1 MGIEQRN
8 DIETFTIDME
18 MKPGPCIGNF
28 VSPGSLKCLH
38 YKSPSQRDSL
48 PFIMDD
54 VSSNI
59 KPNAS
64 LDKQEKG
71 HPRSPPLISDK
82 VFERPPTVQ
91 LILAYLNISNSRTD
105 AHYLHFIFCTQL
117 TEIAF

>member
-71 HPRSPPLISDK
+71 HPRFPPLNLRQGLREAANCAI
-82 VFERPPTVQ
+82 
-91 LILAYLNISNSRTD
+91 NISLS
-105 AHYLHFIFCTQL
+105 
-117 TEIAF
+117 